1 MIKRGACRRSS
12 SLICYSVNLESPY
25 KESVTG
31 LSSVV
36 SASASISSRYRLITL
51 LLVVVVAGMS
61 QGLLLP
67 LLSILLERAGVSSD
81 MNGMNSMALYIG
93 IFFTMFFV
101 EKPVIRFGYK
111 RVIVAGMVLV
121 TLATMLFPVSQSLA
135 VWFVLRLLVG
145 VGDSSL
151 HYATQLWI
159 VTSSPADRRG
169 RYISL
174 YGMAYGVGFSMGPLG
189 INLLPVG
196 LAVPFLVTSLFF
208 AAVFLLLLR
217 IPNEIPER
225 AVKSASAENRFVR
238 TYRFAWF
245 ALIPSFL
252 YGIMEATMNSSFPL
266 YGLRIDLNQE
276 WISLLLVAF
285 GIGGLMLQLPLGI
298 WSDKIGR
305 KPVLIVCGAA
315 GSLLFFA
322 IPAAGD
328 SVPLLF
334 VLFSLAGGLVG
345 SFFSL
350 GLAYAADTLP
360 RAILPA
366 ANVIA
371 SIHFSIGS
379 ILGPGLGGYG
389 IRYISNHSMFLFL
402 GAGFIVFALL
412 GFLFRPN
419 RAGDAVSAG
428 LVD

>member
-1 MIKRGACRRSS
+1 M
-12 SLICYSVNLESPY
+12 V
-25 KESVTG
+25 
-31 LSSVV
+31 
-36 SASASISSRYRLITL
+36 RLISL

-81 MNGMNSMALYIG
+81 LNGMNSMALYIG
-93 IFFTMFFV
+93 IFFTMFVV

-111 RVIVAGMVLV
+111 RVIIAGMILV
-121 TLATMLFPVSQSLA
+121 TLTTLLFPLTQSLA
-135 VWFVLRLLVG
+135 VWFVLRMLVG

-151 HYATQLWI
+151 HFATQLWI

-174 YGMAYGVGFSMGPLG
+174 YGMAYGAGFSLGPLG
-189 INLLPVG
+189 INLLPLG
-196 LAVPFLVTSLFF
+196 PTVPFLVSSLFF
-208 AAVFLLLLR
+208 AAVLLLVLR

-225 AVKSASAENRFVR
+225 VAKSASEENRFVR
-238 TYRFAWF
+238 TYRLVWF

-266 YGLRIDLNQE
+266 YGLRIDLNQQ

-285 GIGGLMLQLPLGI
+285 GIGGLILQLPLGI

-305 KPVLIVCGAA
+305 KPVLMTCGAVGA
-315 GSLLFFA
+315 LLFFA

-328 SVPLLF
+328 NLPLLF
-334 VLFSLAGGLVG
+334 IFFSLAGGLVG

-350 GLAYAADTLP
+350 GLAYAADNLP
-360 RAILPA
+360 RRILPA

-379 ILGPGLGGYG
+379 ILGPGIGGYG

-402 GAGFIVFALL
+402 GAGFLLFAVL
-412 GFLFRPN
+412 GFLFRPK
-419 RAGDAVSAG
+419 RAAEA
-428 LVD
+428 LTA